1 MKVFSIFWNILDKK
15 DKLSF
20 FIIICFS
27 ILQAILEMIGIAAA
41 IPFISFLLKPET
53 ILNIEIIK
61 NNFEVN
67 SLELNFNFVLF
78 FCFLFFF
85 IFLIK
90 NILIIYTNKIT
101 YKFIFNLRSKLYS
114 TLINKVLSQ
123 EFLFFVRKG
132 ATEIFNITFNE
143 LQNFTMNISRPII
156 TLISELMVSFGILIL
171 IFITGNHESLLLII
185 PIIFLVGLVLK
196 IINRSIKN
204 WSIAR
209 IANTEKIIDT
219 NSNLVN
225 GIKEILIYGKTK
237 EIISKLNSALF
248 SLKKI
253 DIKNNLITTLPRAL
267 LEQAVI
273 LIFISIILF
282 MYYQGKS
289 NDGIIITL
297 GFYLAAAYRLVPS
310 INKIF
315 VAYQQ
320 IKFGKPSIPKVL
332 EFYNLEQKNDN
343 TQTIDKSDFK
353 FAEKIILKE
362 IDFEYRKRNTIIEN
376 LNLEINK
383 NEIIGIF
390 GNSGVGKSSLINI
403 LTSLLK
409 SKTGKIFVDGIEVKT
424 FTDFKRYKNL
434 FSISSQDTFLIEG
447 SIRDNIT
454 LGSKNK
460 IEEENL
466 EFAIDF
472 SQIKKITNN
481 LPEGL
486 ETNIGSNLKQL
497 SSGQKQRISIS
508 RSIYSNRKILIFDE
522 ATNALDEESE
532 EQIFKNIRKLKSNKT
547 IIIITHNKKNL
558 EICDKIYE
566 LKNKKL
572 VKV

>member
-1 MKVFSIFWNILDKK
+1 
-15 DKLSF
+15 
-20 FIIICFS
+20 
-27 ILQAILEMIGIAAA
+27 
-41 IPFISFLLKPET
+41 
-53 ILNIEIIK
+53 
-61 NNFEVN
+61 
-67 SLELNFNFVLF
+67 
-78 FCFLFFF
+78 
-85 IFLIK
+85 
-90 NILIIYTNKIT
+90 
-101 YKFIFNLRSKLYS
+101 
-114 TLINKVLSQ
+114 
-123 EFLFFVRKG
+123 
-132 ATEIFNITFNE
+132 
-143 LQNFTMNISRPII
+143 
-156 TLISELMVSFGILIL
+156 
-171 IFITGNHESLLLII
+171 
-185 PIIFLVGLVLK
+185 
-196 IINRSIKN
+196 
-204 WSIAR
+204 
-209 IANTEKIIDT
+209 
-219 NSNLVN
+219 
-225 GIKEILIYGKTK
+225 
-237 EIISKLNSALF
+237 
-248 SLKKI
+248 
-253 DIKNNLITTLPRAL
+253 
-267 LEQAVI
+267 
-273 LIFISIILF
+273 

-332 EFYNLEQKNDN
+332 EFYNLEQKDN
-343 TQTIDKSDFK
+343 NIQTIDEIDFK

-362 IDFEYRKRNTIIEN
+362 IDFEYRKHNTIIEN

-403 LTSLLK
+403 VTSLLK

-447 SIRDNIT
+447 SIRDNII

-460 IEEENL
+460 IKEENL

-508 RSIYSNRKILIFDE
+508 RSIYSNRKILIFDDT
-522 ATNALDEESE
+522 TNALDEESE
-532 EQIFKNIRKLKSNKT
+532 EQIFENIRKLKSNKT
-547 IIIITHNKKNL
+547 IIIITHNKKKFENL
-558 EICDKIYE
+558 
-566 LKNKKL
+566 
-572 VKV
+572 